1 MGINELTDALMNVF
15 AGELVGVGIG
25 KLVGVGGIVVMASA
39 VIVLEFAVSGLYA
52 VDVLVDALTT
62 VYSDIR
68 IVTASCI
75 GVGMLAG
82 VMNVLN
88 IFVSIL

>member
-62 VYSDIR
+62 V
-68 IVTASCI
+68 
-75 GVGMLAG
+75 
-82 VMNVLN
+82 
-88 IFVSIL
+88 